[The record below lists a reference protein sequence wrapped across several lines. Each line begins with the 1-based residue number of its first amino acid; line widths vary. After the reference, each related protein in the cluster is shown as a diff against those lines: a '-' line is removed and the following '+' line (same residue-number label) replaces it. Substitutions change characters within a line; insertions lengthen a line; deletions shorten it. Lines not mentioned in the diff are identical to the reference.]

1 MADADGEKAEKLA
14 TAKKRFEQLKKEQ
27 AKKGKKT
34 ATKKK
39 EDKSGALESKA
50 DDVAGEEAAAAAAA
64 PVTEA
69 SETLDAAPE
78 DERPAE
84 GGENDAARPLP
95 ERQPS
100 VSMQSRQRS
109 ESFRQGGPPAIA
121 TDLKAGGDPLSPG
134 IEVQDLY
141 KKQAARIEELER
153 ENGAYKVQ
161 QEEGAARL
169 AKAEEELDGLRE
181 GSSGVAELRSRAKD
195 AERLGTE
202 LAAAQRQLAQV
213 QTAKSGNRRVSGAG
227 PDFGHELASKTST
240 IETLELELS
249 NIRSQ
254 LLGLQS
260 MLSERNTSIQDI
272 EDRSKATEAVA
283 ENYRQELEQLK
294 VSMAFPSDET
304 KEANDDPEALTKRI
318 TVLESDLRT
327 ANSSLG
333 AAQHRASS
341 LEQKIEALTKMHRDA
356 SQASTAKDK
365 ELTELRHQLRR
376 RDKPSHVRDASEFEL
391 GEEETETGALQTRIR
406 ALEAEN
412 FDLRRGVWREKRA
425 ELQPGMQDDGAEYED
440 VDLNNSAG
448 NNGGPSSPLV
458 RGSVPRQHSNFQDLI
473 TSGISAFTGRP
484 REVSG
489 SIEQR
494 QQQQLQQ
501 RQRQQSMSLLSE
513 GDEGEFDAEAFRV
526 AQEEEGKRRIERV
539 REVKRGLEGW
549 REWRVDLVEGRRGSA
564 VGGGEVF
571 EV

>member
-1 MADADGEKAEKLA
+1 MADADAEKAEKLA

-39 EDKSGALESKA
+39 DDKAGAQESKA
-50 DDVAGEEAAAAAAA
+50 DDVAGEEAA

-121 TDLKAGGDPLSPG
+121 TEMKAGGGPLSPG

-169 AKAEEELDGLRE
+169 AKAEDDLVGLRE

-213 QTAKSGNRRVSGAG
+213 QTAKSGNRRVSGAS
-227 PDFGHELASKTST
+227 PDVGHELASKTST

-272 EDRSKATEAVA
+272 EDHSKATEAVA

-318 TVLESDLRT
+318 TVLESDIRT
-327 ANSSLG
+327 AHSSLDI
-333 AAQHRASS
+333 AQHRASS

-365 ELTELRHQLRR
+365 ELAELRHQLRR

-440 VDLNNSAG
+440 VDLNNTAG
-448 NNGGPSSPLV
+448 GNGGPYSPLA

-489 SIEQR
+489 SVEQR
-494 QQQQLQQ
+494 QQLQQ

-539 REVKRGLEGW
+539 KKVKRGLEGW
-549 REWRVDLVEGRRGSA
+549 RGWRVDLVEGRRGGA
-564 VGGGEVF
+564 VGAGEVF

>member
-356 SQASTAKDK
+356 SQASTAARP
-365 ELTELRHQLRR
+365 RHSDRL
-376 RDKPSHVRDASEFEL
+376 PSHSLRVVRRLYDPRRSSLRPGWSLEHYRL
-391 GEEETETGALQTRIR
+391 GIHLVDQDILLHHRPLFRPENVATSHCRRIR
-406 ALEAEN
+406 VINNLCSIRQPKHGRQPFPEPCLVAQLARKAWIPHAP
-412 FDLRRGVWREKRA
+412 LAKRA
-425 ELQPGMQDDGAEYED
+425 VLAW
-440 VDLNNSAG
+440 S
-448 NNGGPSSPLV
+448 
-458 RGSVPRQHSNFQDLI
+458 R
-473 TSGISAFTGRP
+473 
-484 REVSG
+484 RE
-489 SIEQR
+489 
-494 QQQQLQQ
+494 
-501 RQRQQSMSLLSE
+501 
-513 GDEGEFDAEAFRV
+513 
-526 AQEEEGKRRIERV
+526 
-539 REVKRGLEGW
+539 
-549 REWRVDLVEGRRGSA
+549 
-564 VGGGEVF
+564 
-571 EV
+571 

>member
-1 MADADGEKAEKLA
+1 MADADAEKAEKLA

-39 EDKSGALESKA
+39 DDKAGASENKV
-50 DDVAGEEAAAAAAA
+50 DDVAGEEAAAAAPA
-64 PVTEA
+64 TED
-69 SETLDAAPE
+69 SETPDAAPE
-78 DERPAE
+78 DEKLAE
-84 GGENDAARPLP
+84 GGENDAARSLP

-100 VSMQSRQRS
+100 LSMQSRQRS
-109 ESFRQGGPPAIA
+109 ESFRQGAPSTIA
-121 TDLKAGGDPLSPG
+121 TDLKSGGGPLSPG

-153 ENGAYKVQ
+153 ENVAYKVQ

-169 AKAEEELDGLRE
+169 VKAEEELDGLRE
-181 GSSGVAELRSRAKD
+181 GSSDVAELRSKAKD

-202 LAAAQRQLAQV
+202 LAAAQRQLAQAP
-213 QTAKSGNRRVSGAG
+213 TAKSGNRRVSGAS
-227 PDFGHELASKTST
+227 PDVGHELASKTST
-240 IETLELELS
+240 IEALELELS

-327 ANSSLG
+327 ANSTLDT
-333 AAQHRASS
+333 AQHRARS

-365 ELTELRHQLRR
+365 ELTELRHQQRR
-376 RDKPSHVRDASEFEL
+376 RDKPSHERDASEFEL
-391 GEEETETGALQTRIR
+391 GEEEEAETGALQTRIR

-412 FDLRRGVWREKRA
+412 FDLRRGVWWEKRA

-448 NNGGPSSPLV
+448 NNGGPYSPLA

-489 SIEQR
+489 SVEQR

-526 AQEEEGKRRIERV
+526 AQEEEGKRRVERV

-549 REWRVDLVEGRRGSA
+549 RGWRVDLVEGRRGSA
-564 VGGGEVF
+564 VGAGEVF